1 MKFMDKLKFYKNEYD
16 EFKRGKSER
25 DRIYEE
31 QQLEE
36 FESEYNVKLH
46 YPMVYLF
53 EDKEFKHFVDHLNT
67 GNEAIH
73 FIGNA
78 EIVKKNRTGAM
89 LKYHTEHYG
98 VILITDWGVRFISL
112 NNGMKIDEHD
122 LTKIKSVYV
131 EDDLIVFEVGR
142 SKKKYK
148 IKGNNRNIVD
158 IVMKLK
164 GINK

>member
-1 MKFMDKLKFYKNEYD
+1 MKFMDKLKFYKKEYD
-16 EFKRGKSER
+16 EFKRGKPER

-36 FESEYNVKLH
+36 FESKYNVKLNYH
-46 YPMVYLF
+46 MDYLF
-53 EDKEFKHFVDHLNT
+53 KDKEFQHFSDHLNT
-67 GNEAIH
+67 GNESIH

-78 EIVKKNRTGAM
+78 EIVKKNKVGAM
-89 LKYHTEHYG
+89 FKYETLHYG

-112 NNGMKIDEHD
+112 DNGMKIDEHD
-122 LTKIKSVYV
+122 LTKIKSVYI

-164 GINK
+164 GIN